1 MKKLLAMVLALV
13 MTLSLAVSAN
23 AAFKDDTKISDDYA
37 EAVAVLNGMGV
48 FKGYEDGSFKP
59 EGNITR
65 AEVATIVYRIYT
77 ADVAKNDKSGLY
89 ATYNKFSDMAG
100 AGWAQG
106 YIGYCANASL
116 VKGYPDGTFK
126 PSGKVTGYEV
136 LAMILRAVG
145 YDKNNEFS
153 GADWALHVAQTA
165 QQLGILD
172 NVAKTTDL
180 NAPASRE
187 LVAELLFQG
196 IQKAQVTYTPAF
208 GYVTDK
214 VISTKTNSLG
224 EKNFKLA
231 SAVAADKWGRPAT
244 KWTYNTGDKSTTFV
258 SKADVSYTKAV
269 AECDVAH
276 DLGLSADT
284 AYTLIVNGQP
294 QTTNY
299 LVNLTDTVTKMGA
312 QGRLFEVYKDAKT
325 IVMIDTFLAKVTYVA
340 DITYDAQGHV
350 KTPAT
355 ITLEVYDG
363 TNGTGAQKAA
373 TYTTLTLKDYDN
385 NYGYA
390 KDEYVLVNAYTND
403 PNSATI
409 SGKVF
414 NNTKQYAEIVGKATS
429 IEGAQSVIYWNAQ
442 QHNVE
447 GTVYDDAVK
456 FYLDQAAQKDAKY
469 TWYFDSYNNLI
480 GAVEIAAANSYG
492 VINSIWWAGNATDGS
507 GVAKANVT
515 YVDGTTAQVDISE
528 VTYASANNEVVTGTV
543 THSTGTTTDKVMKAD
558 NKLFYVDSYIKTNTD
573 LDAYKLLNGHLFRF
587 TTKSNGTLSAVEVST
602 YTTASATAANLA
614 DYGKLHNTETGLAVY
629 KNTQVYTNLTNTLV
643 VNANTTF
650 LVRSGAGT
658 SASPY
663 TFKSITG
670 FTNIDNYNA
679 AEVDWVD
686 LNGDNVADYVYVIGA
701 TTSSKVTSLFY
712 FDGQQG
718 AYTLADGTWV
728 VKGYVD
734 GVAGEVK
741 FANYAALQSTLTVN
755 SVAGEPKTNTLYI
768 VALEDGVVKQGHAV
782 TTGETLDAEV
792 VSTTVNGTPTT
803 ETYALSSAYES
814 GKTYTVDKVSGT
826 IGDNFSD
833 SLYYDADGR
842 QYYSVIADL
851 TKVVGTMGNPVD
863 QDYYF
868 VYINNATGQSNR
880 LCAQAYA
887 YDKNAAA
894 TNAVIT
900 ATTVTNT
907 VAAVKG
913 NTVDSVKFAA
923 QATAGTGFTGT
934 PDLTVSNV
942 KFERLFTAANGA
954 TSWVEMAAN
963 EVFVANVSYRAT
975 ITIDVPSTMA
985 NAQLASTNVI
995 TYTAGG
1001 HTTTGVYN
1009 TVVTD
1014 VFSVQ

>member
-23 AAFKDDTKISDDYA
+23 AAFKDDKSISDDYA
-37 EAVAVLNGMGV
+37 ESVAVLNGMGV
-48 FKGYEDGSFKP
+48 FKGYEDGSFQPK
-59 EGNITR
+59 GNITR
-65 AEVATIVYRIYT
+65 AEVSAIVYRVYT
-77 ADVAKNDKSGLY
+77 QDVKDAKASMY

-165 QQLGILD
+165 QQLGVLD

-214 VISTKTNSLG
+214 VIGTKTNSLG

-244 KWTYNTGDKSTTFV
+244 KWTYNTGDKATTFV

-269 AECDVAH
+269 TECDVAH

-299 LVNLTDTVTKMGA
+299 LVNLTDTKTTMGA

-355 ITLEVYDG
+355 ITLEVYDSK
-363 TNGTGAQKAA
+363 TDPK
-373 TYTTLTLKDYDN
+373 TTALTLKDYDN

-390 KDEYVLVNAYTND
+390 KDEYVLINAYTD
-403 PNSATI
+403 ATNSVTV
-409 SGKVF
+409 SGKVY
-414 NNTKQYAEIVGKATS
+414 NNNKQYAEIVSKATS
-429 IEGAQSVIYWNAQ
+429 VDGAQSVIYWNAQ

-447 GTVYDDAVK
+447 GTVYDDAAK

-480 GAVEIAAANSYG
+480 GAVEIAAATSYG

-515 YVDGTTAQVDISE
+515 YMDGTTAQVDISKM
-528 VTYASANNEVVTGTV
+528 TYVYTTPATPATKTVKSGDV
-543 THSTGTTTDKVMKAD
+543 THSTGINALVMKAD
-558 NKLFYVDSYIKTNTD
+558 DQNKYFYVDTYINTNKVADTNGI
-573 LDAYKLLNGHLFRF
+573 LNGHLFQF
-587 TTKSNGTLSAVEVST
+587 TTKSNGTLDAVEVAT
-602 YTTASATAANLA
+602 GTAAKLYNLA
-614 DYGKLHNTETGLAVY
+614 DVAVS
-629 KNTQVYTNLTNTLV
+629 KNTQVYGGATGTLV
-643 VNANTTF
+643 VNSNTVF
-650 LVRSGAGT
+650 LVRSGADT
-658 SASPY
+658 TANPY

-670 FTNIDNYNA
+670 FTNIDNYA
-679 AEVDWVD
+679 KGEVDYVD
-686 LNGDNVADYVYVIGA
+686 LNGDNVADYVYVIA
-701 TTSSKVTSLFY
+701 PTTTSKVTSLFY

-741 FANYAALQSTLTVN
+741 FANFDALQNTLKISGQTGYPVN
-755 SVAGEPKTNTLYI
+755 NTLY
-768 VALEDGVVKQGHAV
+768 VVTLEDGVVKSGHIV
-782 TTGETLDAEV
+782 TDGEPLTGYE
-792 VSTTVNGTPTT
+792 NYP
-803 ETYALSSAYES
+803 LSSAYN
-814 GKTYTVDKVSGT
+814 TYSDITINIVEGDAGTVEKNYSDRDT
-826 IGDNFSD
+826 FAD
-833 SLYYDADGR
+833 SLYHDYSANK
-842 QYYSVIADL
+842 YYSVVTDL
-851 TKVVGTMGNPVD
+851 TKVVGTMGNPAD
-863 QDYYF
+863 QHYYF
-868 VYINNATGQSNR
+868 VSIQNNGQLNA
-880 LCAQAYA
+880 LALQAYA
-887 YDKNAAA
+887 YDKVKSGVDVPNAATVIGVA
-894 TNAVIT
+894 LNANKN
-900 ATTVTNT
+900 A
-907 VAAVKG
+907 
-913 NTVDSVKFAA
+913 
-923 QATAGTGFTGT
+923 
-934 PDLTVSNV
+934 TVSLNV
-942 KFERLFTAANGA
+942 TTMLRRVMFTASLSSSSVTTAMSPSA
-954 TSWVEMAAN
+954 PSPVRLPAMVLPLSPLSCAA
-963 EVFVANVSYRAT
+963 
-975 ITIDVPSTMA
+975 
-985 NAQLASTNVI
+985 
-995 TYTAGG
+995 
-1001 HTTTGVYN
+1001 
-1009 TVVTD
+1009 
-1014 VFSVQ
+1014 